1 MTQDSTHNS
10 LLEIKVPYIN
20 GNSVESKVSKIC
32 KKQGELVFRGD
43 IIAEAESD
51 SYTFDIKS
59 TATGV
64 IREVRK
70 NVGEAVKTDEIFAV
84 ISVGDESEIHMQKPK
99 EVDHANKFQM
109 MSNVIDVIGRLFVKK
124 KHDED
129 NKDNASFDNINEQEE
144 INRLLNDSRDAEESE
159 YMDDEERKESLETTS
174 DESLQLSRVRE
185 EIGDASDEE
194 VSNSEGDLTDEGN
207 VALDED
213 KLVADSDTAQ
223 ESKQNNKGK
232 KGQAKSKSNSTKP
245 SYDIDLNETGPG
257 SSGVDDE
264 GETYDDSESET
275 KEERDSL
282 KMEKVC
288 QVIHQE
294 TLNSKYN
301 EVLGND
307 KKSFQQQKINKMS
320 GRILS
325 DREKILKNII
335 MKANNKLRNDKKVE
349 PVFSSITDK
358 VDISSL
364 YEMSEKNSAMIGYKS
379 INMDPFLIKAIG
391 YALEKTSIFNKHVI
405 NIICEE
411 SLYNRKTI
419 VSNIQLKQIPE
430 IANALMT
437 DKSHVDDNAL
447 TVVLNNSSIMSD
459 PISDGTFVFNRCF
472 CDGDRKYAYIT
483 MCCAHKQASVF
494 LKCVTDFIQN
504 PGCIIFDNMI

>member
-1 MTQDSTHNS
+1 MTQNS

-20 GNSVESKVSKIC
+20 GDSVESKVSKIC
-32 KKQGELVFRGD
+32 KKQGELVFQGD

-64 IREVRK
+64 IREVCK
-70 NVGEAVKTDEIFAV
+70 NVGDEVKTDEVFV
-84 ISVGDESEIHMQKPK
+84 IISLGDESEIHMQKPK

-109 MSNVIDVIGRLFVKK
+109 MSNVIDVIGKLFVKK
-124 KHDED
+124 NHDEN
-129 NKDNASFDNINEQEE
+129 NKDDASFDNIDEQEE
-144 INRLLNDSRDAEESE
+144 INRLLNDSNDEEESG
-159 YMDDEERKESLETTS
+159 YTDDEKMKESLETTS
-174 DESLQLSRVRE
+174 DEGVQLSRIQQETKEDSNE
-185 EIGDASDEE
+185 ETT
-194 VSNSEGDLTDEGN
+194 NSEEDLIDKEN
-207 VALDED
+207 VELEED
-213 KLVADSDTAQ
+213 KLVADSDNGQ
-223 ESKQNNKGK
+223 EPKQSNKNKG
-232 KGQAKSKSNSTKP
+232 GQSKRKSNSEKP
-245 SYDIDLNETGPG
+245 SYDIDLNETCAG
-257 SSGVDDE
+257 SSGIEDE
-264 GETYDDSESET
+264 EQIYYDSKSGT
-275 KEERDSL
+275 KEERDTL
-282 KMEKVC
+282 KMEEVC

-294 TLNSKYN
+294 TLDSKYN
-301 EVLGND
+301 ELLSND
-307 KKSFQQQKINKMS
+307 KKSLQQQKINKMS
-320 GRILS
+320 SRTLT

-335 MKANNKLRNDKKVE
+335 MKANNKLRNDKKVD

-358 VDISSL
+358 VDITSI
-364 YEMSEKNSAMIGYKS
+364 YEMSEKNSAKIGYKA
-379 INMDPFLIKAIG
+379 INMDPFFIKAIG

-419 VSNIQLKQIPE
+419 VSNIQLKQITE

-459 PISDGTFVFNRCF
+459 PISDGTFVFNRYF
-472 CDGDRKYAYIT
+472 CDGDRKYAYVT